1 MKVEKGVDMNGT
13 DVWFVLDEADL
24 IETFYSEN
32 EANDYIS
39 NI

>member
-1 MKVEKGVDMNGT
+1 MKVEKGFNMNGV
-13 DVWFVLDEADL
+13 DDWFDLDEADL